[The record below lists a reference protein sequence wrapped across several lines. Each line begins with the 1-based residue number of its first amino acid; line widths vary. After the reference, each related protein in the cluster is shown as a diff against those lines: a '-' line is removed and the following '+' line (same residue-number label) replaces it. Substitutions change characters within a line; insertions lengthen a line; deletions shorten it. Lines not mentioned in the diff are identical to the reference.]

1 MLELIQELLRR
12 EWQFEVC
19 KGYNGLNSDGE
30 LDYHLHIYISN
41 EEYRIYNDTQAK
53 LLLDEVIRPY
63 CW

>member
-12 EWQFEVC
+12 EWLFELC
-19 KGYNGLNSDGE
+19 TGYDGIDSDSE
-30 LDYHLHIYISN
+30 LDYHLHMYIGN
-41 EEYRIYNDTQAK
+41 QEYRIYTDKQAK